1 MESCQKA
8 KPPFFALN
16 IQPKSGQRGA
26 TTFLPPSAT
35 ETQKCCQQAANSSE
49 LEPHPCLAL
58 CHSALTASQSFLIH
72 AALRS
77 NSIHNIIP
85 CNNI

>member
-26 TTFLPPSAT
+26 TTFLPPFWGQCADVRGKSLINILFMVENPFSRPHFAT
-35 ETQKCCQQAANSSE
+35 T
-49 LEPHPCLAL
+49 
-58 CHSALTASQSFLIH
+58 
-72 AALRS
+72 
-77 NSIHNIIP
+77 
-85 CNNI
+85 